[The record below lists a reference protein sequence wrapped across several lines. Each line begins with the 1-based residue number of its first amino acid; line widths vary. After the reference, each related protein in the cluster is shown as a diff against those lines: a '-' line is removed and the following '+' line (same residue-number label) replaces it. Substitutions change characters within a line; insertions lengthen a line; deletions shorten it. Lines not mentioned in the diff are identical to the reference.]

1 MGAESKRGDF
11 STNSPNKVF
20 LTQGKALN
28 TNKARRSIRNH
39 LMSLAVMAMSKGYAL
54 RFPDRDPETNIR
66 LGNHAFAADVG
77 WHCSELDEL
86 GVPFLVQNK
95 ALHMINEIGSQKVW
109 NHAFTTSLDKIVD
122 SWMLA

>member
-54 RFPDRDPETNIR
+54 RFPDR
-66 LGNHAFAADVG
+66 
-77 WHCSELDEL
+77 
-86 GVPFLVQNK
+86 PFLVQNK